1 MLTILMGR
9 TCSGKSTLVKE
20 LKKYGFHQIITT
32 TSRPK
37 REKEIQDVDYHFVP
51 EDEFMNKVNQD
62 YFAEYKTYNTEFGTW
77 HYGVSR
83 LGIENAGDKDIIIL
97 TPDGYRDVVKK
108 YPNLNHHLIYIYANN
123 QTIKNRLLKR
133 GDKKE
138 EAERR
143 LKQDYEDFKGVENLA
158 DKIVYN
164 NDNDKFNDVVNKLLN
179 YLEGV
184 N

>member
-9 TCSGKSTLVKE
+9 TCSGKSTLAKE
-20 LKKYGFHQIITT
+20 LKKYGFHQIVTS

-37 REKEIQDVDYHFVP
+37 REKEIQDVDYHFISD
-51 EDEFMNKVNQD
+51 DEFVNKVNQD

-97 TPDGYRDVVKK
+97 TPDGYRDVVKE

>member
-20 LKKYGFHQIITT
+20 LKKYGFHQIVTS

-37 REKEIQDVDYHFVP
+37 REKEIQDVDYHFISD
-51 EDEFMNKVNQD
+51 DEFVNKVNQD

-97 TPDGYRDVVKK
+97 TPDGYRDVVKE

>member
-20 LKKYGFHQIITT
+20 LKKYGFHQIATS

-37 REKEIQDVDYHFVP
+37 REKEIQDVDYHFVSD
-51 EDEFMNKVNQD
+51 DEFMNKVNQD
-62 YFAEYKTYNTEFGTW
+62 YFAEYKAYNTDFGTW

-83 LGIENAGDKDIIIL
+83 LDIKNAGIKDIIIL
-97 TPDGYRDVVKK
+97 TPAGYRDIMKE
-108 YPNLNHHLIYIYANN
+108 YPNLKHRLIYIYANN

-133 GDKKE
+133 GDRKD

-143 LKQDYEDFKGVENLA
+143 FKQDYEDFKGVENLA

-179 YLEGV
+179 YLEGAS
-184 N
+184 